1 MEPTELPA
9 EDHSTG
15 TTGKDPPAP
24 ITPPELHPKGLAE
37 VAQVA
42 LKLGFTAFGGPAAHI
57 AMLREETVI
66 RRKWLT
72 DAYFLD
78 LVGATNLIPGP
89 NSTEMV
95 IHVGYLRAGWRGL
108 VVAGMLFILP
118 AATIVLALSWAYVQ
132 FGSTPAGEA
141 LLYGIKPVVIAVVA
155 QALWGLGR
163 TALRGPL
170 LFGVGASAAA
180 LYLLGFNE
188 LIILF
193 GGALLVLIVRTVRR
207 LSPGQLRAAIAAPFA
222 ALPLTMIP
230 ASLLQ
235 SALVPVSLGTLFLTF
250 LKIGA
255 VLYGSGYVLLA
266 FLRNDFVERL
276 GWLSDQQ
283 LLDAIAVGQM
293 TPGPV
298 FTTATFVGF
307 LVAGVPGAVLATV
320 GIFLPAFVFVALLH
334 PLVPRLRSYPW
345 TAAMLDGVNV
355 AAMGLMAAVTWL
367 LGREA
372 IVDPLTATIAI
383 VTAFLLI
390 RFRFNSAWLVLA
402 GAIIGLAASQVR

>member
-1 MEPTELPA
+1 MPT
-9 EDHSTG
+9 
-15 TTGKDPPAP
+15 
-24 ITPPELHPKGLAE
+24 PESHPDRLVE

-57 AMLREETVI
+57 AMLREETVV
-66 RRKWLT
+66 RRQWLT

-108 VVAGMLFILP
+108 LVAGTLFILP
-118 AATIVLALSWAYVQ
+118 AATIVLALGWAYVQ
-132 FGSTPAGEA
+132 FGTTPAGEA

-163 TALRGPL
+163 TALQGPL
-170 LFGVGASAAA
+170 LFAVGAAAAA
-180 LYLLGFNE
+180 LYLVGFNE
-188 LIILF
+188 LAILF
-193 GGALLVLIVRTVRR
+193 AGALAVLLIRTIQH
-207 LSPGQLRAAIAAPFA
+207 LSPRQLGAAMAAPFA
-222 ALPLTMIP
+222 GLPLTMLP
-230 ASLLQ
+230 TLLQ
-235 SALVPVSLGTLFLTF
+235 PAPVAVSLTTLFLTF

-276 GWLSDQQ
+276 GWLTDQQ
-283 LLDAIAVGQM
+283 LLDAVAIGQM

-298 FTTATFVGF
+298 FTTATFIGY

-320 GIFLPAFVFVALLH
+320 GIFLPAFIFVALLH
-334 PLVPRLRSYPW
+334 PLVPRLRRYPW

-367 LGREA
+367 LGRDA
-372 IVDPLTATIAI
+372 IVDPFTATIAI
-383 VTAFLLI
+383 AAAALLI
-390 RFRFNSAWLVLA
+390 RFRVNSTWLVLA
-402 GAIIGLAASQVR
+402 GAIVGLTVSQLR